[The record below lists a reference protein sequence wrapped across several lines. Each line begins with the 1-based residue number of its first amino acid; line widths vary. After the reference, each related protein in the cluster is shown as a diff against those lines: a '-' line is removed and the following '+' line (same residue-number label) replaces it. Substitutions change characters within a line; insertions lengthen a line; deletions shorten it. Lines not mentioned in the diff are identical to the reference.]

1 MDNIFSEKID
11 LDELY
16 DRKQQI
22 NEHRISIYQKILNK
36 VHKKIKFTAR
46 QKHDNQFCFFLIPEI
61 LLGVPKYNIQLCIE
75 YIIEKLTDNGF
86 IIKYTHPNLLFIS
99 WKHYIP
105 AFQRS
110 EIKKKTG
117 CNIDGFGNMIN
128 NESSSSSSSNENDNP
143 IKSLFKTLKTQDNK
157 KIVDTKK
164 DYKDISTYKPM
175 GIYNMDYI
183 KKINDKLD

>member
-1 MDNIFSEKID
+1 MDNIFSEKIN

-46 QKHDNQFCFFLIPEI
+46 QKHDDQFCFYLVPEI
-61 LLGVPKYNIQLCIE
+61 LLGVPKYNIQICIE
-75 YIIEKLTDNGF
+75 YIIEKLTNNGF

-105 AFQRS
+105 SYQRS
-110 EIKKKTG
+110 DFKKKTG
-117 CNIDGFGNMIN
+117 YNIDGFGNMIN
-128 NESSSSSSSNENDNP
+128 DDASSIENDNP
-143 IKSLFKTLKTQDNK
+143 IKAIFNK
-157 KIVDTKK
+157 PNSQENKIITDTKK
-164 DYKDISTYKPM
+164 NYKDISSYKPM
-175 GIYNMDYI
+175 GIYNVDYI